1 MSGLAGC
8 GNSPA
13 QSWLEGTFCARH
25 FPSAGEIVPQLRS
38 PWLHAHALP
47 TPCYKSHCTLQ
58 PPVSSGPVPLSVFGM
73 ALHMVLVVLSL
84 LPLLEAQNPEPANI
98 TLGIPITNETLK
110 WVSACL
116 GPGPDHCRCLFS
128 LWAFLSLSVFLS
140 GLPVLP
146 FPFLGIVVASPCL
159 QTQKHHSEVSRQGT
173 EP

>member
-1 MSGLAGC
+1 MQDISQVLVRLCHSSAAPGC
-8 GNSPA
+8 TPMP
-13 QSWLEGTFCARH
+13 
-25 FPSAGEIVPQLRS
+25 FPHLVIKVTALSSHQL
-38 PWLHAHALP
+38 ALP
-47 TPCYKSHCTLQ
+47 
-58 PPVSSGPVPLSVFGM
+58 GPVPLSAFGM

-140 GLPVLP
+140 GLPVLL
-146 FPFLGIVVASPCL
+146 FPLLGIVVASPCL